1 MNMEK
6 KIILIVDDDFD
17 YLFQQKMH
25 IESWGY
31 HVITADNQAKAEE
44 ILENTKPDLAI
55 LDLMMEKD
63 DSGFILSYKLK
74 NKYPNVPVIISTA
87 VSAETGISFGLGSE
101 EEQNWIKADQY
112 LEKGIRPEQM
122 KMEIEKLIK

>member
-1 MNMEK
+1 MEK
-6 KIILIVDDDFD
+6 KTILIVDDDFD

>member
-1 MNMEK
+1 MEK
-6 KIILIVDDDFD
+6 KTILIVDDDYD

-31 HVITADNQAKAEE
+31 QVITADNQAEAEG
-44 ILENTKPDLAI
+44 ILNNIKPDLAI

-74 NKYPNVPVIISTA
+74 KKYPDVPVIISTA
-87 VSAETGISFGLGSE
+87 VSAETGMSFGLNSQ
-101 EEQNWIKADQY
+101 EEQSWIKADQY

>member
-1 MNMEK
+1 MEK
-6 KIILIVDDDFD
+6 KTILIVDDDFD
-17 YLFQQKMH
+17 YLFQQKMY

-31 HVITADNQAKAEE
+31 HVITADNQAEAEE
-44 ILENTKPDLAI
+44 ILDNTKPDLAI

-74 NKYPNVPVIISTA
+74 NKYPDVPVIISTA
-87 VSAETGISFGLGSE
+87 VSAETGMSFGLGSE
-101 EEQNWIKADQY
+101 EEQSWIKADQY

-122 KMEIEKLIK
+122 KMEIEKLIN

>member
-1 MNMEK
+1 MEK
-6 KIILIVDDDFD
+6 KTILIVDDDFD

-25 IESWGY
+25 IQSWGY
-31 HVITADNQAKAEE
+31 EVITAENQAEAEE
-44 ILENTKPDLAI
+44 ILNKTKPDLAI

-87 VSAETGISFGLGSE
+87 VSAETGMSFGIGSE
-101 EEQNWIKADQY
+101 EEQSWIKADQY
-112 LEKGIRPEQM
+112 LEKGIRPEQL
-122 KMEIEKLIK
+122 KMEIEKLID

>member
-1 MNMEK
+1 MEK
-6 KIILIVDDDFD
+6 KTILIVDDDFD

-31 HVITADNQAKAEE
+31 QVITADNQAEAEE
-44 ILENTKPDLAI
+44 ILDNTKPDLAI

-74 NKYPNVPVIISTA
+74 NKYPDVPVIISTA
-87 VSAETGISFGLGSE
+87 VSAETGMSFGLGSE
-101 EEQNWIKADQY
+101 EEQSWIKADQY

-122 KMEIEKLIK
+122 KMEIEKLLNIS